1 MRYQSIH
8 AAISLDVETNNP
20 IQEVTVRSENDAQNS
35 HVFALIESIF
45 ETDEELNTIV
55 NDERNNTEYFDS
67 SRSLVLRCHLVYH
80 KKVSQNDM
88 IRGDDTLI
96 FNFHQAAFDIDA
108 MEVFLCNLAEAY
120 TASKLS
126 VEENNS
132 IVQNV
137 DCKFIHVFEK
147 SNLIACIFRC
157 LVSVTKRQMAM
168 NVASTFWFECLKQYD
183 FDRPLQLPFD
193 RRCIIKIHRTQL
205 NTSTYFDVG
214 ETLAQ
219 AFLNYATTNHVLP
232 IHLVLAC
239 YFAFL
244 FKMTNGECDLCIR
257 MNTSDH
263 CRAKLWSLTGNF
275 INPIPLRCQID
286 PYYSF
291 NQLVEYISQIVSQTL
306 EYSYFPLEHIL
317 AQHQITATPAFLSN
331 CFTFRSTSIED
342 NLSKVTLDDATIVN
356 MSNTIEIDG
365 YDAVNTLDFS
375 ISVRHN
381 PTSGKLSFSIHAAL
395 DLFDEITVNKIA
407 QRFHFMLDQIFFKWD
422 QCRQPIYE
430 FSVMLPAEVSLIES
444 LIDTH
449 ISTPPVRCLHYEFVQ
464 QMSEH
469 SQKLSVELDEQSLT
483 YGELCH
489 HIQYFALY
497 LINSYAV
504 KPGDIVCQ
512 CVERSVSMVIG
523 IVSIHMV
530 GAAYCGLSPHSPQQ
544 RLHTLVK
551 ETESR
556 FVLVHSMTQNLFNDD
571 VTTLDMD
578 TIINASNIVHDVD
591 LDQLSKV
598 AVMTENIAY
607 VIFTSGSTG
616 IPKAGKLRH
625 RNLIECIHTLIHT
638 GIFSKN
644 DVIIQIA
651 HCSFDAHFLDIVGAI
666 VIGGTLV
673 MLHPKGNMDLAYL
686 ARILKEKQISYFLI
700 VPSLIN
706 SLLNFLKENNDIS
719 VIKSLRS
726 VCSGG
731 EAITTQLVSLLRSYV
746 HENCLIWNLYGP
758 SEITICC
765 TYHMVDV
772 TYEKSNIPIGRSL
785 PKYQCLV
792 VNEMLQPVIVGQE
805 GELFVGGV
813 GVFAGYLG
821 RDDLTAK
828 VVIEIGDEVFYRTGD
843 LVRLDSRGFLHYIGR
858 KDHQVKLRGQR
869 IELGEIEQCI
879 LQSSSKIT
887 ACVVTKYDNEHLV
900 AYIQSSD
907 VDEKP
912 LRAYCCSQLPPHM
925 IPSKFIVLKQL
936 PLNSNGKVD
945 RKRLPSPDFASS
957 IASTVIDFKKPRNA
971 IEECVHS
978 LWCEVLQH
986 AGAQISIE
994 ENFFNIGGHS
1004 LLLIQLYHRY
1014 KSEFGFDTHA
1024 FPIAPF
1030 LQYGTIAEHA
1040 KLIET
1045 LKNNM
1050 QSTLLQTPQ
1059 INQGND
1065 YLREISRYYIS

>member
-1 MRYQSIH
+1 
-8 AAISLDVETNNP
+8 LDVETNNP

-137 DCKFIHVFEK
+137 DF
-147 SNLIACIFRC
+147 
-157 LVSVTKRQMAM
+157 SVTKRQMAM

-193 RRCIIKIHRTQL
+193 RRW
-205 NTSTYFDVG
+205 

-512 CVERSVSMVIG
+512 CVER
-523 IVSIHMV
+523 
-530 GAAYCGLSPHSPQQ
+530 
-544 RLHTLVK
+544 
-551 ETESR
+551 
-556 FVLVHSMTQNLFNDD
+556 
-571 VTTLDMD
+571 
-578 TIINASNIVHDVD
+578 
-591 LDQLSKV
+591 
-598 AVMTENIAY
+598 
-607 VIFTSGSTG
+607 
-616 IPKAGKLRH
+616 
-625 RNLIECIHTLIHT
+625 
-638 GIFSKN
+638 
-644 DVIIQIA
+644 
-651 HCSFDAHFLDIVGAI
+651 
-666 VIGGTLV
+666 
-673 MLHPKGNMDLAYL
+673 
-686 ARILKEKQISYFLI
+686 
-700 VPSLIN
+700 
-706 SLLNFLKENNDIS
+706 
-719 VIKSLRS
+719 
-726 VCSGG
+726 
-731 EAITTQLVSLLRSYV
+731 
-746 HENCLIWNLYGP
+746 
-758 SEITICC
+758 
-765 TYHMVDV
+765 
-772 TYEKSNIPIGRSL
+772 
-785 PKYQCLV
+785 
-792 VNEMLQPVIVGQE
+792 
-805 GELFVGGV
+805 
-813 GVFAGYLG
+813 
-821 RDDLTAK
+821 
-828 VVIEIGDEVFYRTGD
+828 
-843 LVRLDSRGFLHYIGR
+843 
-858 KDHQVKLRGQR
+858 
-869 IELGEIEQCI
+869 
-879 LQSSSKIT
+879 
-887 ACVVTKYDNEHLV
+887 
-900 AYIQSSD
+900 
-907 VDEKP
+907 
-912 LRAYCCSQLPPHM
+912 
-925 IPSKFIVLKQL
+925 
-936 PLNSNGKVD
+936 
-945 RKRLPSPDFASS
+945 
-957 IASTVIDFKKPRNA
+957 
-971 IEECVHS
+971 
-978 LWCEVLQH
+978 
-986 AGAQISIE
+986 
-994 ENFFNIGGHS
+994 
-1004 LLLIQLYHRY
+1004 
-1014 KSEFGFDTHA
+1014 
-1024 FPIAPF
+1024 
-1030 LQYGTIAEHA
+1030 
-1040 KLIET
+1040 
-1045 LKNNM
+1045 
-1050 QSTLLQTPQ
+1050 
-1059 INQGND
+1059 
-1065 YLREISRYYIS
+1065 